1 MFFLAECLTV
11 IQWGYLSDRFGR
23 RPILLIGPLGLAIT
37 MFTFGLSRTFLPLVI
52 SRCLQGTFNG
62 NIGVSKSVVAE
73 VRQSLCYLVTSPN
86 ITPLQDDRRDK
97 YWRCLCH
104 YPPHVEFWSNNSVC
118 DAFNFLRS
126 SFADPFLLGLSSEV
140 FSRTQHGPGPTLL
153 AA

>member
-73 VRQSLCYLVTSPN
+73 VRQSLCYLVTNPN
-86 ITPLQDDRRDK
+86 I
-97 YWRCLCH
+97 
-104 YPPHVEFWSNNSVC
+104 PP
-118 DAFNFLRS
+118 
-126 SFADPFLLGLSSEV
+126 
-140 FSRTQHGPGPTLL
+140 SR
-153 AA
+153 